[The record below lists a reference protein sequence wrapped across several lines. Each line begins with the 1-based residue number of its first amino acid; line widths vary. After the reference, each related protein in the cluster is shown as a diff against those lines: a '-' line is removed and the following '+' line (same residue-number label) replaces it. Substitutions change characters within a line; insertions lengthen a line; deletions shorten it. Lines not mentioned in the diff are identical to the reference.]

1 MLLDVVA
8 PLTDADDF
16 GDRELK
22 DEAEQQVCTRA
33 ASIIAKTAVAP
44 SHGHKV
50 DTNYDKYRQI
60 MFDKEDDEEEEQDD
74 DSSFRPN
81 KAQKA
86 STQRTAW
93 SEQEVSEIN
102 ANYNYTTKKPDAKDA
117 KRLIEIS
124 KSNGGLLRH
133 RSRCAL
139 QNKLIREWN
148 KKSK

>member
-1 MLLDVVA
+1 MLLDVVV

-60 MFDKEDDEEEEQDD
+60 MFGKEDDEEEQQDD
-74 DSSFRPN
+74 DPSFKT
-81 KAQKA
+81 KAPKA

-93 SEQEVSEIN
+93 TVSETNEIN
-102 ANYNYTTKKPDAKDA
+102 ANYEYTQKKPDAKDA